1 MEWRPNKLNKLPLYK
16 QIANYLESRII
27 NGEFPPGS
35 RLPSERELAH
45 QLDVNRSTVNAA
57 FEELRST
64 GLVKRIVG
72 YGTVVNKKVWKNG
85 HGRVPNW
92 DQYVKEGFDQPNNP
106 LNQQIYRY
114 IGSDD
119 RLINF
124 AIGELSADLW
134 PAKLMQSISDTLF
147 KNHFLGYENVQGNLQ
162 LREAIS
168 DHLKQY
174 RQIESTP
181 SSILV
186 TSGAQQAIHL
196 IIRGLLH
203 PGDSVAIEDPSYAYS
218 LPIFHSKGLNTH
230 FLPVHEN
237 GIDPEQI
244 IAIHKKHRLKM
255 LFLNPTYHNPTGVS
269 LDLDKRKKVMDI
281 CTKYGIAIVEDDPYS
296 LLGYHQPPAPTLKS
310 MDQEGLVLY
319 VSSLSKIVASGL
331 RIGWI
336 LGPQNV
342 INRLTDV
349 KQQMDFG
356 QPNLPQWIAAN
367 LLRSEHFNE
376 HIENLKIELK
386 KKRDLTIQAL
396 QKELNGNVRFFLP
409 NGGIHLWCQ
418 YNSDQVDETLLFQQA
433 VKNGMVF
440 APGSILGSHR
450 RYLRLTYG
458 RVNTDSITEGI
469 HRFAKAL
476 KALI

>member
-1 MEWRPNKLNKLPLYK
+1 MEWRPNKLKKLPLYK

-64 GLVKRIVG
+64 GLVNRIVG
-72 YGTVVNKKVWKNG
+72 YGTVVNKELWRSG
-85 HGRVPNW
+85 HSRVPNW

-114 IGSDD
+114 IGSDE

-124 AIGELSADLW
+124 AIGELSADLCPTKW
-134 PAKLMQSISDTLF
+134 IQSITESLLEN
-147 KNHFLGYENVQGNLQ
+147 KSLGYENVQGNLQ
-162 LREAIS
+162 LRETIS

-174 RQIESTP
+174 RHIESTP
-181 SSILV
+181 SSILI

-230 FLPVHEN
+230 LLPVHEN

-244 IAIHKKHRLKM
+244 VAIHKKHRLKM
-255 LFLNPTYHNPTGVS
+255 VFLNPTYQNPTCVS
-269 LDLDKRKKVMDI
+269 LDIERRRKVMEI
-281 CTKYGIAIVEDDPYS
+281 CTNYGIVIVEDDPYS
-296 LLGYHQPPAPTLKS
+296 LLGYQQPPIPTLKS

-367 LLRSEHFNE
+367 LLQSEHFKE
-376 HIENLKIELK
+376 HIEHLQIELK

-396 QKELNGNVRFFLP
+396 QKELNGNIHYFIP
-409 NGGIHLWCQ
+409 NGGIHLWCRL
-418 YNSDQVDETLLFQQA
+418 NDDQVDEKLLFQQA

-440 APGSILGSHR
+440 APGNTLGSHR
-450 RYLRLTYG
+450 RYIRFTYG

-469 HRFAKAL
+469 QRFAKAL
-476 KALI
+476 KTLM